1 MFVESVF
8 KRVFCKSYMQFELLS
23 SLSLAETFTLE
34 GAFSLDFAV
43 TFQGSIFFFT
53 GCWNLVVVSIHNA

>member
-43 TFQGSIFFFT
+43 TFPCSIFFFT
-53 GCWNLVVVSIHNA
+53 GC